1 MGVWI
6 MASVTFQE
14 AARKK
19 ILWMAAAAGA
29 GFLALFGT
37 GLHYQVLDLAP
48 HTNPLIARQILSGV
62 MMVGLYAA
70 DALAVVMAALT
81 SVDTLSGEISS
92 GSIQA
97 VATKPLDRWQII
109 MGKWMGFAAMM
120 AIYVIFMVGG
130 VIAISNLIAH
140 VFPNHLLRG
149 LSLIGMECLL
159 LLSVSFLCGVR
170 LSTLTN
176 GVLVLGL
183 HGIAF
188 VGGWVE
194 QLAVLNH
201 SPRAA
206 MVGEIASLVM
216 PSEALWRR
224 AAYEMQSTLMRA
236 TNFSPFSS
244 ASVPS
249 GAMIGYAAIYAVL
262 ALGLAVRSFSKRD
275 L

>member
-6 MASVTFQE
+6 MACVTFQE

-29 GFLALFGT
+29 GFLLLFGT
-37 GLHYQVLDLAP
+37 GLHYQVRDLAP
-48 HTNPLIARQILSGV
+48 HTNPLIGRQILSGTL
-62 MMVGLYAA
+62 MVGLYAA

-81 SVDTLSGEISS
+81 SVDTLSGEIAS

-109 MGKWMGFAAMM
+109 IGKWLGFAAMM
-120 AIYVIFMVGG
+120 ALYVVFMVGG
-130 VIAISNLIAH
+130 VIVVSNRIAH

-149 LSLIGMECLL
+149 ILLIAMECLL
-159 LLSVSFLCGVR
+159 LLCVSFLCGVR

-176 GVLVLGL
+176 GVVVLGL

-188 VGGWVE
+188 VGGWIE
-194 QLAVLNH
+194 QVAVLTH

-206 MVGEIASLVM
+206 MVGELASLVM
-216 PSEALWRR
+216 PSESLWRR
-224 AAYEMQSTLMRA
+224 AAYEMQSSLMRA

-249 GAMIGYAAIYAVL
+249 GAMIGYATVYAAL
-262 ALGLAVRSFSKRD
+262 ALALAVRAFSKRD